1 VSKVGIRRNV
11 LNCQVR
17 TTNGS
22 AGKRKGE
29 EPMTTKDEIMKA
41 LKNVEDPEIGMN
53 IVDLGLIY
61 GVNWDEEGGDVQID
75 LTLTSPGCP
84 LGPEIIRD
92 IKRALRAFRD
102 VYSVDVD
109 LVWQPMWHPS
119 MMSEYAKD
127 ELGYDDE
134 LGLGIGY

>member
-1 VSKVGIRRNV
+1 
-11 LNCQVR
+11 
-17 TTNGS
+17 
-22 AGKRKGE
+22 
-29 EPMTTKDEIMKA
+29 MTTKDEIMQA

-92 IKRALRAFRD
+92 IKRQLRAFRD
-102 VYSVDVD
+102 VYTVDVD
-109 LVWQPMWHPS
+109 LVWQPLWHPS
-119 MMSEYAKD
+119 MMSDYAKD